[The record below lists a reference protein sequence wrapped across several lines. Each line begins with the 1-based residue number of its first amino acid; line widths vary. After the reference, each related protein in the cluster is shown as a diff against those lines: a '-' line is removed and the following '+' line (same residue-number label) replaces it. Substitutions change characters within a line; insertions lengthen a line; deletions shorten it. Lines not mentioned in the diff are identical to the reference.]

1 MNTTLE
7 SLLENPEK
15 TMISII
21 KRVATGPE
29 LSKSISYDEAR
40 AGMRLILDGL
50 ADPVQAAVFLI
61 GLRVKRET
69 EDENKGVLQA
79 ILDRTKIIE
88 AEVDELVDIAD
99 PYNGYARSLPSSPF
113 LAALLAESGVP
124 AVSHGIETVAPK
136 FGVTHSQI
144 LAAAGVSVNLPV
156 EKIGKQISD
165 PEIGW
170 AYADQSVFCP
180 SLYGLTDFRKKIVK
194 RAAISTVEVLTGPIR
209 GRKKTHLLSGY
220 VHNEYPP
227 IYTMLARHS
236 GFSSTL
242 LLRGTEGG
250 VTPSLRKRGEFVRYW
265 ENSKDMLVEAD
276 PTEIGIECE
285 NRLVPIPP
293 ALLPD
298 KDRDFGPD
306 ENNAEIAKLSAK
318 EGLAA
323 LQGANSPTSD
333 ALLFSAS
340 LTLWHLERFSSVN
353 EAAVAVRKILASGK
367 AAERFNRAA

>member
-15 TMISII
+15 TMTSII

-40 AGMRLILDGL
+40 AGMLLILDGL

-69 EDENKGVLQA
+69 DDENKGVLQA

-136 FGVTHSQI
+136 FGVTHNQI

-156 EKIGKQISD
+156 EEIGKQISD

-276 PTEIGIECE
+276 PTEIGIECD

-353 EAAVAVRKILASGK
+353 EAAVAVSKILASGK

>member
-156 EKIGKQISD
+156 EKIGKQISN